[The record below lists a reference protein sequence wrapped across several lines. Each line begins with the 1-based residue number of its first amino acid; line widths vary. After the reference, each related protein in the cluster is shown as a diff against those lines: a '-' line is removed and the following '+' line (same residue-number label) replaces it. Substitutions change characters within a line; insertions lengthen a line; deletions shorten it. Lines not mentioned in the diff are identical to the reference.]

1 MQPATLH
8 RWRFV
13 PAVLSALLLASMCD
27 LANAAPVHTSRPRFR
42 IPFQFDAAEI
52 QRLGAVEIQ
61 LYVSS
66 DRGVNWRHVQS
77 VSPTAG
83 KFTFEAERDGEYW
96 FAVRTVDSRRQRHPA
111 GPLQAGLQVV
121 VDQKEPEFE
130 VSLTDLQD
138 GRVLLSWRAVDEHLN
153 PESLALEYYNDAAS
167 QWEEVNVSPDANGQT
182 SWTVRS
188 GQFVSVRGQIADRAG
203 TAAQSQ
209 ASLTVGVNSGPARDP
224 SVPDFSKPVADGAGA
239 PAAPQTPPSFADSM
253 TPVPQ
258 SGFPQIRGSR
268 PQQLVTSDANRPPAL
283 AKSLTRV
290 EEDVPTRRVN
300 SRTFNISY
308 ALDNVG
314 PSGVGDV
321 DLYITENGGLKW
333 YHYGSDPD
341 RRSPMSVT
349 VPRDGDYGFALRVH
363 SGVGIAARPPQ
374 PGDKPAFRIVVDQ
387 TPPKAQLYPLVQGQ
401 GAAHNKVEIQWVA
414 SDERLADK
422 PISLFYAMQPSGPWE
437 PIATG
442 LENTGRY
449 VWALEMEAAQKIY
462 VRIDARDAAGNVT
475 RVEVNQ
481 PLVIDMS
488 TPTARILDVETL
500 RSPQ

>member
-1 MQPATLH
+1 MPVVLAIL
-8 RWRFV
+8 
-13 PAVLSALLLASMCD
+13 VLSMTSELAI
-27 LANAAPVHTSRPRFR
+27 AAPVHTSRPRFR
-42 IPFQFDAAEI
+42 IPFQFDSAEI

-83 KFTFEAERDGEYW
+83 KFTFEAEQDGEYW
-96 FAVRTVDSRRQRHPA
+96 FAVRTLDGRRQQHPG

-121 VDQKEPEFE
+121 VDQQQPELE
-130 VSLTDLQD
+130 VGLTDLQD
-138 GRVLLSWRAVDEHLN
+138 GRVLLSWRAVDAHLDA
-153 PESLALEYYNDAAS
+153 ETLSLEFFNVATS
-167 QWEEVNVSPDANGQT
+167 RWEGVNVTAAANGQT
-182 SWTVRS
+182 SWSVKP
-188 GQFVSVRGQIADRAG
+188 GQLVSVRGQVADRAG
-203 TAAQSQ
+203 NTATSE
-209 ASLTVGVNSGPARDP
+209 ASVTIDGTSSRPRDRD
-224 SVPDFSKPVADGAGA
+224 VPDFSKPVAEGPGSSELAG
-239 PAAPQTPPSFADSM
+239 TPPSFDGRI
-253 TPVPQ
+253 TPVEPTPRAQ
-258 SGFPQIRGSR
+258 FPQIRSGNS
-268 PQQLVTSDANRPPAL
+268 PQQLVTSDASRPPAL

-290 EEDVPTRRVN
+290 EGSVPTRRVN

-308 ALDNVG
+308 AFDNVG

-321 DLYITENGGLKW
+321 DLYISENGGLKW

-349 VPRDGDYGFALRVH
+349 VPKDGDYGFALRVH
-363 SGVGIAARPPQ
+363 SGVGIAATPPQ
-374 PGDKPAFRIVVDQ
+374 PEEKPAFRIVVDQ

-401 GAAHNKVEIQWVA
+401 GSAHNKVEIQWVVT
-414 SDERLADK
+414 DELLADK
-422 PISLFYAMQPSGPWE
+422 PIALFYALQSTGPWE

-442 LENTGRY
+442 LDNTGRY
-449 VWALEMEAAQKIY
+449 VWTLGLEAAQKIY